1 MKRPDKEK
9 EKAERQLHN
18 TRHREKYWEHDLS
31 RLTISKR
38 THWLCTRGGMLEIFL
53 REPTL
58 LTDEDVMELLR
69 FLFHGEAA
77 QKFSLTVCHGKHLRQ
92 LSVSVGG
99 IEAEVHWASH
109 DQQLLALTLNDIDIN
124 LGTISVTKT
133 YQRIHKMD
141 VITPPKIPSSIKTVS
156 MPRFLCDELQEYI
169 EMLYEPMPTDRIFK
183 ISKSKLSESFH
194 NLTDEAGLK
203 RITVHGL
210 RHSHVSLLISKK
222 YEIIEISK
230 RIGHQ

>member
-1 MKRPDKEK
+1 
-9 EKAERQLHN
+9 
-18 TRHREKYWEHDLS
+18 
-31 RLTISKR
+31 
-38 THWLCTRGGMLEIFL
+38 
-53 REPTL
+53 
-58 LTDEDVMELLR
+58 
-69 FLFHGEAA
+69 
-77 QKFSLTVCHGKHLRQ
+77 
-92 LSVSVGG
+92 
-99 IEAEVHWASH
+99 
-109 DQQLLALTLNDIDIN
+109 
-124 LGTISVTKT
+124 
-133 YQRIHKMD
+133 MD
-141 VITPPKIPSSIKTVS
+141 VITTPKIPSSVKTVS

-230 RIGHQ
+230 RIAHQ